1 MDFDV
6 VVCGYGPTGAV
17 AANLLGQRG
26 VRTLVIDRS
35 EEIYDIPRAVH
46 FDGETMRIFQSI
58 DLADEVKAM
67 SGTAEALAFVNGRG
81 RTLIS
86 AHAKDF
92 APRHGWPTGNFF
104 NQPRL
109 EAQLRAGA
117 ARFPSVEVR
126 LGSELES
133 FEQDDLSVRV
143 GIRRTG
149 YGAPETVSARY
160 LLGCDGATSPVREI
174 AGLPLEDLDCDEPW
188 LVCDM
193 ILDEGIEYRSTI
205 YQFCDPRRPAT
216 LVPCEGRH
224 IRWEF
229 MLMPGDDPDELE
241 REENVR
247 ALMAPYLPLLNDDL
261 RPDQGRL
268 IRSKVYRFHGLVAER
283 FCAGRAFVLGD
294 AAHQTPPFLGQGL
307 CAGVR
312 DAYNLCWKLHGVLA
326 GCLAPELLESYT
338 TERRPHARAVVA
350 QAIRTGRVIQTR
362 SRPRA
367 LLRDAFF
374 ALSRVIPALRK
385 PFMWEPAWTLGPG
398 LFDVD
403 GRPPRDGAVGNPID
417 QPVVE
422 TAVGE
427 QVRLDAMLG
436 RSFAVVGFDV
446 DPARVVDLS
455 AARVFADLDTRYLQ
469 VVSRGGAARGD
480 DTVVDVEG
488 GLATWRERVGGGR
501 VAVLRPD
508 RQVFGLYD
516 GTDEDALRGAITEAA
531 ARLGAAARVK

>member
-1 MDFDV
+1 MDYDV

-133 FEQDDLSVRV
+133 FEHDELSVRV

-174 AGLPLEDLDCDEPW
+174 AGQR
-188 LVCDM
+188 
-193 ILDEGIEYRSTI
+193 G
-205 YQFCDPRRPAT
+205 AA
-216 LVPCEGRH
+216 
-224 IRWEF
+224 
-229 MLMPGDDPDELE
+229 
-241 REENVR
+241 N
-247 ALMAPYLPLLNDDL
+247 
-261 RPDQGRL
+261 
-268 IRSKVYRFHGLVAER
+268 RF
-283 FCAGRAFVLGD
+283 
-294 AAHQTPPFLGQGL
+294 
-307 CAGVR
+307 
-312 DAYNLCWKLHGVLA
+312 
-326 GCLAPELLESYT
+326 
-338 TERRPHARAVVA
+338 ARARHDVLRFMWRFIESGVV
-350 QAIRTGRVIQTR
+350 RLCRFLNRVIGQRNLT
-362 SRPRA
+362 A
-367 LLRDAFF
+367 
-374 ALSRVIPALRK
+374 
-385 PFMWEPAWTLGPG
+385 
-398 LFDVD
+398 
-403 GRPPRDGAVGNPID
+403 ID
-417 QPVVE
+417 EVE
-422 TAVGE
+422 RC
-427 QVRLDAMLG
+427 RLDAAGHRDGPACLY
-436 RSFAVVGFDV
+436 SKADANFAHLI
-446 DPARVVDLS
+446 RV
-455 AARVFADLDTRYLQ
+455 
-469 VVSRGGAARGD
+469 
-480 DTVVDVEG
+480 
-488 GLATWRERVGGGR
+488 R
-501 VAVLRPD
+501 VALRD
-508 RQVFGLYD
+508 R
-516 GTDEDALRGAITEAA
+516 RS
-531 ARLGAAARVK
+531 R